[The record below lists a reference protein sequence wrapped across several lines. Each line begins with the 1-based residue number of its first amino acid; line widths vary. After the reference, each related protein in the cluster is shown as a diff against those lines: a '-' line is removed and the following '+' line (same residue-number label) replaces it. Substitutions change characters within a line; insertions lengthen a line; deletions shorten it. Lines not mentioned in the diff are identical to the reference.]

1 MVYLSSQPIS
11 IDQVYHDN
19 CGVNLLTKSQLEN
32 QPLSFDNINMGREHP
47 HSSSFKKSS
56 INFVLNTPEASM
68 DMASVKQNL
77 PTVHDSI
84 HLQPSSNKL
93 NQLAHIASLYEK
105 GMQSDSS
112 SNSASTTSM
121 LRNSPHSGST
131 MQTSRMVEDTP
142 RRPAKRI
149 RKRVNVACEECGR
162 VFGDSS
168 SLKKHIRVV
177 HRKVKDFPCDACG
190 KTFAE
195 KSNRS
200 KHIIAAHLNQRSH
213 PCDMCDKVFNFT
225 DGLKRHKNNVHLG
238 IRPYQCQDCK
248 RWYKQKTHLLKHR
261 QSVHGVPL
269 PPPTRGSK

>member
-1 MVYLSSQPIS
+1 MVFKSYQPFP
-11 IDQVYHDN
+11 IDQLN
-19 CGVNLLTKSQLEN
+19 QTTFPFEN
-32 QPLSFDNINMGREHP
+32 QPLSTQLIDLNMGREHP

-68 DMASVKQNL
+68 DMTAVKQNL
-77 PTVHDSI
+77 PSI
-84 HLQPSSNKL
+84 HSSNAQFAPNNL
-93 NQLAHIASLYEK
+93 NRLAHVASLYEK
-105 GMQSDSS
+105 DMHSDSHSS
-112 SNSASTTSM
+112 SNSTSTTPM
-121 LRNSPHSGST
+121 LHHSSNSKST

-142 RRPAKRI
+142 HRPAKRI

-177 HRKVKDFPCDACG
+177 HRKVKDFSCEECG

-238 IRPYQCQDCK
+238 IRPYQCQDCQ